1 MAALTGAIRAAW
13 AADAGRHPPMPD
25 ADLCCATTLALL
37 ALTGLTLQLIG
48 GYHAGFHEVNGL
60 APWLPRW
67 LWQGLTTLGDER
79 AAIALA
85 LLLARRHPHVL
96 YTVLLAALLATLAN
110 RGIKLGADQ
119 LRPPAVLPADSFHL
133 LGPANKRLSFPS
145 GHTVT
150 AFVLFG
156 VLAYHFRRWRLPL
169 LATAAAAG
177 LSRVTIGVHWPLDVI
192 AGAFIGLA
200 SAWAAVHL
208 ARRLRWGVNPYL
220 HFGIVGLGSVACVL
234 LLADDSGYESSLW
247 IRLPIAAAGI
257 GAVAWSYVVVPR
269 RESRLRPASREAG
282 SP

>member
-1 MAALTGAIRAAW
+1 MAALADAIRATW
-13 AADAGRHPPMPD
+13 IADAGRHGPMPG
-25 ADLCCATTLALL
+25 ADLCCAILLALL
-37 ALTGLTLQLIG
+37 ALTGLTLYAIG
-48 GYHAGFHEVNGL
+48 GYHAAFQDLNDL

-67 LWQGLTTLGDER
+67 LWHGLTMLGDER
-79 AAIALA
+79 AAVALA

-96 YTVLLAALLATLAN
+96 YTILVAALLATLAN

-119 LRPPAVLPADSFHL
+119 LRPPAVLPPDSFFM

-150 AFVLFG
+150 AFVFFG

-208 ARRLRWGVNPYL
+208 AHRLRWGVNPYL
-220 HFGIVGLGSVACVL
+220 HFGIVALASVAAVL
-234 LLADDSGYESSLW
+234 LVVDDSGYDSSLW
-247 IRLPIAAAGI
+247 IRLPIGLAGI
-257 GAVAWSYVVVPR
+257 AAVLWHYVWVPWR
-269 RESRLRPASREAG
+269 TPPVGRVS
-282 SP
+282 

>member
-1 MAALTGAIRAAW
+1 MAALADAIRATW
-13 AADAGRHPPMPD
+13 IADAGRHGPMPG
-25 ADLCCATTLALL
+25 ADLCCAILLALL
-37 ALTGLTLQLIG
+37 ALTGLTLYAIG
-48 GYHAGFHEVNGL
+48 GYHAAFHDLNDL

-67 LWQGLTTLGDER
+67 LWHGLTMLGDER
-79 AAIALA
+79 GAIALA

-96 YTVLLAALLATLAN
+96 YTILVAALLATLAN

-119 LRPPAVLPADSFHL
+119 LRPPAVLPPDSFLL

-208 ARRLRWGVNPYL
+208 AHRLRWGVNPYL
-220 HFGIVGLGSVACVL
+220 HFGIVALASVAAVL
-234 LLADDSGYESSLW
+234 LVVDDSGYDSSLW
-247 IRLPIAAAGI
+247 IRLPIGLAGI
-257 GAVAWSYVVVPR
+257 AAVLWHYVWVPWR
-269 RESRLRPASREAG
+269 TPPVGRVS
-282 SP
+282 

>member
-1 MAALTGAIRAAW
+1 MAVLSGAIRAAW

-25 ADLCCATTLALL
+25 ADLCCATVLALL
-37 ALTGLTLQLIG
+37 ALTGLTFQLVG

-85 LLLARRHPHVL
+85 LLLARRHPHVFWTIL
-96 YTVLLAALLATLAN
+96 VAALLATLAN
-110 RGIKLGADQ
+110 RGIKVGADQ
-119 LRPPAVLPADSFHL
+119 LRPPAVLLADSFHL

-150 AFVLFG
+150 AFVFFG
-156 VLAYHFRRWRLPL
+156 VLAYHFRRWRWPL
-169 LATAAAAG
+169 LALAGAAG
-177 LSRVTIGVHWPLDVI
+177 LSRVAIGVHWPVDVV

-208 ARRLRWGVNPYL
+208 AHRLRWGANPYL
-220 HFGIVGLGSVACVL
+220 HFGIVALASVAAVL
-234 LLADDSGYESSLW
+234 LVVDDGGYDSSLW
-247 IRLPIAAAGI
+247 LRLPIAVAAI
-257 GAVAWSYVVVPR
+257 GVAVRDYVIVPWRAR
-269 RESRLRPASREAG
+269 RAL
-282 SP
+282 